1 MYFYLYIDTI
11 IAFFIDIQFLFS
23 LECELKSDTYFK
35 TKLNRIMMKNYVK
48 LF

>member
-11 IAFFIDIQFLFS
+11 IAFFTDIQFLFS
-23 LECELKSDTYFK
+23 LECELKRDTYFK
-35 TKLNRIMMKNYVK
+35 TKFKIMMKNYVK